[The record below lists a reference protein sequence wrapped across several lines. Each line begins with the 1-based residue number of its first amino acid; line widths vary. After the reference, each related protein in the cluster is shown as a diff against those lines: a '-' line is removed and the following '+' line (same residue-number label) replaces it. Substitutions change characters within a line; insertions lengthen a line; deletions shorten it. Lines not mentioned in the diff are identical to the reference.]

1 MNDARICSEC
11 RLDAACEELPS
22 FLALDFD
29 QAPAACRARIFG
41 VDYVQ
46 LIMPDGGR
54 LFLTRFGWPR
64 LAHLLPQRWY
74 AQKRYLK
81 QGSRLPGGTSNVYR
95 VTSYDDEGRP
105 LQVVVKF
112 CRFAQDVPLSLRSTI
127 APAIGDDEVL
137 DAARF
142 NGPFEEFSLLMDL
155 RRGLYGPPD
164 LCILTKRPLAIY
176 CPPEQF
182 SSWQLGRNPARFA
195 RHQHDLERDQQRAGR
210 RVELDSNRLYILL
223 FGWVE
228 GQSAEEFFEQGLL
241 SMEEM
246 RELSRRVTDEL
257 HQKGF
262 IVLDNKPKH
271 FILRRRADGSLL
283 RRGGKLVYLLV
294 DFELLRRTDEYDAFL
309 RRRHAASENGDGAA
323 GAP

>member
-1 MNDARICSEC
+1 MNDTRICSEC
-11 RLDAACEELPS
+11 RLDAACDELPAY
-22 FLALDFD
+22 LALSFD
-29 QAPAACRARIFG
+29 QVPAACHVRIFG

-46 LIMPDGGR
+46 LVMPDGGR

-74 AQKRYLK
+74 EQKRYLK
-81 QGSRLPGGTSNVYR
+81 QGSRLPGATSNVYR

-112 CRFAQDVPLSLRSTI
+112 CRFAQDVPLSVRSTI

-142 NGPFEEFSLLMDL
+142 NGPFEEFGLLMDL
-155 RRGLYGPPD
+155 RRGRYGPPE

-176 CPPEQF
+176 CPPEQY
-182 SSWQLGRNPARFA
+182 SQWQLGRNPARFA
-195 RHQHDLERDQQRAGR
+195 RHQHDLDRDQGRAGR
-210 RVELDSNRLYILL
+210 RVELDSSRLYILL

-228 GQSAEEFFEQGLL
+228 GRSAEEFYEEGLITQ
-241 SMEEM
+241 EEM
-246 RELSRRVTDEL
+246 RALSMRVADEL

-262 IVLDNKPKH
+262 TVLDNKPKH

-283 RRGGKLVYLLV
+283 RRDGKLVYLLV
-294 DFELLRRTDEYDAFL
+294 DFELLRRTEEYEAFL
-309 RRRHAASENGDGAA
+309 LGRRPAEPMEEAEA
-323 GAP
+323 G